1 MKRENLRKVEVFEY
15 EYEYESKRF
24 IEKPLFQGYFHEY
37 VKNASRPEAI
47 IERENGLLEK
57 VSIYNIRF
65 LD

>member
-1 MKRENLRKVEVFEY
+1 MKRENLRKVEVFEL
-15 EYEYESKRF
+15 EYENNQTAS
-24 IEKPLFQGYFHEY
+24 KPLYKGYFHEY
-37 VKNASRPEAI
+37 IKNASRPEAI

>member
-1 MKRENLRKVEVFEY
+1 MKRENLRKVEVFEL
-15 EYEYESKRF
+15 EYENNQTAS
-24 IEKPLFQGYFHEY
+24 KPLYQGYFHEY
-37 VKNASRPEAI
+37 IKNASRPEAI